1 MMKGKWDDVFTV
13 GQREK
18 LMADLK
24 LAAITDP
31 AETARQLDLCVAL
44 MNQERELIAGVE
56 ELLATARFLT
66 LEPLAAYTR
75 LKGTESYTAFI
86 DSYHRVESWFELA
99 VKTRERIAH
108 PPSPRTWGSREKD
121 NEV

>member
-56 ELLATARFLT
+56 ELLATIRN
-66 LEPLAAYTR
+66 
-75 LKGTESYTAFI
+75 
-86 DSYHRVESWFELA
+86 V
-99 VKTRERIAH
+99 
-108 PPSPRTWGSREKD
+108 
-121 NEV
+121 